1 MSAGTLRL
9 TGSLDG
15 DYGITFYKNGTALGY
30 PPSIAD
36 AYSGGGG
43 GYTLNV
49 SISVAAND
57 VISIGDTGGGH
68 FLYSIPLNIW
78 WEGLATSPTPTPTVT
93 LTATPSST
101 PSAAP
106 SSFITL
112 AYTAGSWSGAGT
124 ATSKYSTSSTITG
137 GPQSSTTPGL
147 LPFNFTATSNCE
159 FYLKWSHSGYQDDN
173 GNTLQSTQV
182 LINGNPID
190 TDILV
195 TINNGVV
202 TDTQGL
208 ISNNTEYPIWL
219 TSGDIVTIRVTQN
232 TAGVHHDTF
241 TNVTAYAVARTTS
254 PITLVQ
260 NVRGDPSWTGLGN
273 VDSKYSMSGSFITS
287 YFSATLPNKKAT
299 FAVKKTGTFYAT
311 ATVSNYPDDNSDALD
326 IYKNGVYSGQ
336 TFPEGTTA
344 GTRSVS
350 VSIGDIIELSGYGN
364 ATVSNLSAWVV

>member
-1 MSAGTLRL
+1 MTNFRVG
-9 TGSLDG
+9 
-15 DYGITFYKNGTALGY
+15 
-30 PPSIAD
+30 
-36 AYSGGGG
+36 YSGGKARIYRNGSLNKILYSAGG
-43 GYTLNV
+43 G
-49 SISVAAND
+49 
-57 VISIGDTGGGH
+57 
-68 FLYSIPLNIW
+68 
-78 WEGLATSPTPTPTVT
+78 ATPTPTSTPTPTPTPT
-93 LTATPSST
+93 
-101 PSAAP
+101 AP

-112 AYTAGSWSGAGT
+112 GYTAGSWSGAGT

-159 FYLKWSHSGYQDDN
+159 FYLKWSHSGYQDDS

-202 TDTQGL
+202 TNTQGL
-208 ISNNTEYPIWL
+208 IFAFSSEYPVWL

-241 TNVTAYAVARTTS
+241 TNITAYAVARTTS

-273 VDSKYSMSGSFITS
+273 IDSKYSMSGSFLTS
-287 YFSATLPNKKAT
+287 YFGATLPNKKAT
-299 FAVKKTGTFYAT
+299 FAVKKTGTFYIT
-311 ATVSNYPDDNSDALD
+311 ATVSDYPDDNSDALD

-344 GTRSVS
+344 GTRSVA

-364 ATVSNLSAWVV
+364 ATVSNLSVWVV